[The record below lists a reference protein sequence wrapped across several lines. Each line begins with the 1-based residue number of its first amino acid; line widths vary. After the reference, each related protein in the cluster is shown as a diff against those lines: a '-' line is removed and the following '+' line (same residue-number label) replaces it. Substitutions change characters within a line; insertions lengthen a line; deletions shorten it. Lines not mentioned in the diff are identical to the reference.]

1 MPTVKHANLVI
12 VRIEAR
18 PAGHVAHVT
27 VNNPEKRN
35 ALGLASKRRLM
46 AAFLERRKK

>member
-1 MPTVKHANLVI
+1 MPANKHARLVI

-18 PAGHVAHVT
+18 PAGHIAHVT

-35 ALGLASKRRLM
+35 ALGIAGKQQLAQDKTASRQS
-46 AAFLERRKK
+46 